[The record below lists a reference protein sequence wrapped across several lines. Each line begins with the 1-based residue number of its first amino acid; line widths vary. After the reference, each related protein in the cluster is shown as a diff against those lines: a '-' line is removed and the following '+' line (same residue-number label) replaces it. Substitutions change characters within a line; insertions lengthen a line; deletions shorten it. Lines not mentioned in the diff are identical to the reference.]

1 MSKKISSLVSETVK
15 NSENFEK
22 DFKKVI
28 SRHSKKKRTKK
39 LLEKDFK
46 KAMLRHSKKKRT
58 KKLSE
63 KINKLS
69 KSERENYV
77 KKISKTLKKKIKQ
90 KRTKMKKKSKGKKRV
105 KAGEGLLPA
114 GPRATF
120 VNALDALVDGV
131 KSNPRSISIGVVA
144 VGLTLLALYE
154 GDADDLVKVVR
165 AGDDPPS
172 AGDQ

>member
-46 KAMLRHSKKKRT
+46 KAILRHSKKKRT

-90 KRTKMKKKSKGKKRV
+90 KRTKMKKKSKGKGKNRV
-105 KAGEGLLPA
+105 KSGVDWAAAAAAMKANPARTLFGSFLVGGLLVKGVYA
-114 GPRATF
+114 AD
-120 VNALDALVDGV
+120 LDDW
-131 KSNPRSISIGVVA
+131 KDIQM
-144 VGLTLLALYE
+144 
-154 GDADDLVKVVR
+154 
-165 AGDDPPS
+165 AGDNPPS